1 MIYTKIKTGKK
12 LVEIPADELDFFC
25 KCPICGEETAVPLF
39 EFMEGGDFDTDCSVY
54 CDKCSNETKNY
65 KKKLSEMQI
74 DYNSMPLDKLKEL
87 FELIAPY
94 SDK

>member
-1 MIYTKIKTGKK
+1 
-12 LVEIPADELDFFC
+12 
-25 KCPICGEETAVPLF
+25 
-39 EFMEGGDFDTDCSVY
+39 MEGGDFDTDCSVY

-74 DYNSMPLDKLKEL
+74 DYNSMQLDKLKEL

-94 SDK
+94 FDK